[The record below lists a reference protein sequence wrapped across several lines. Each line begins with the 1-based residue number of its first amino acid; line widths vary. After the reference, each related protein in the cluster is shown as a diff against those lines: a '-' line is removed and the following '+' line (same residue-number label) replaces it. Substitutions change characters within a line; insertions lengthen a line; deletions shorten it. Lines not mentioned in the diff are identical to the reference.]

1 MFHFRV
7 RDGTGWDHQAKTTGV
22 LMQSLLSSLAA
33 LGQLSRVS
41 LAGILRWGWC
51 PVGQIDIRAAF
62 CVSVIDSFFKH
73 SISVS
78 PRVI

>member
-41 LAGILRWGWC
+41 LLAG
-51 PVGQIDIRAAF
+51 
-62 CVSVIDSFFKH
+62 FFGGGGAL
-73 SISVS
+73 SGRLTSAQRFV
-78 PRVI
+78 VL

>member
-22 LMQSLLSSLAA
+22 LMRSLLGSLAA

-41 LAGILRWGWC
+41 LLAGFSS
-51 PVGQIDIRAAF
+51 VGFVLLGRLTSAQRF
-62 CVSVIDSFFKH
+62 VFL
-73 SISVS
+73 
-78 PRVI
+78 

>member
-41 LAGILRWGWC
+41 LAGIT
-51 PVGQIDIRAAF
+51 
-62 CVSVIDSFFKH
+62 SVVLALSGRLTSAQRFVFL
-73 SISVS
+73 
-78 PRVI
+78 

>member
-41 LAGILRWGWC
+41 LLAGFFGGGC

-62 CVSVIDSFFKH
+62 CGSVIGLSS
-73 SISVS
+73 SIQSAYH
-78 PRVI
+78 RG

>member
-22 LMQSLLSSLAA
+22 LMQSLLGSLAA

-41 LAGILRWGWC
+41 LLAGGSS
-51 PVGQIDIRAAF
+51 VDIALSGRLTSAQRL
-62 CVSVIDSFFKH
+62 VVL
-73 SISVS
+73 
-78 PRVI
+78 

>member
-22 LMQSLLSSLAA
+22 LMQSLLLSLAA

-41 LAGILRWGWC
+41 LAGITSVGFALLGRLTSAQRFVF
-51 PVGQIDIRAAF
+51 PVIGL
-62 CVSVIDSFFKH
+62 SS
-73 SISVS
+73 SIQSAYH
-78 PRVI
+78 RG

>member
-41 LAGILRWGWC
+41 LLAGFFGGHC

-62 CVSVIDSFFKH
+62 CVSVIGLSS
-73 SISVS
+73 SIQSAYH
-78 PRVI
+78 RG

>member
-22 LMQSLLSSLAA
+22 LMQLLLVFVLAV

-41 LAGILRWGWC
+41 LLAGFFGGHC

-62 CVSVIDSFFKH
+62 CVSVIGLSS
-73 SISVS
+73 SIQSAYH
-78 PRVI
+78 RG